1 MCKLKD
7 AGKSCILNPD
17 AQFEAKYMC
26 VAKHMAGQI
35 PYSLVPKIDVPGLLQ
50 YILLE
55 FIWTVPLI
63 VKQLQVSLT
72 LVIAFLF
79 QQSIIFYEFI
89 LKDNFKY
96 RGFGAATF

>member
-1 MCKLKD
+1 
-7 AGKSCILNPD
+7 
-17 AQFEAKYMC
+17 MC

-89 LKDNFKY
+89 LYKIILNIEGLEQLRFKLLEEKQE
-96 RGFGAATF
+96 